1 MDIRDQQE
9 QRRRSHNIMRSL
21 LDYSMGVIYVAAGLF
36 LFFYKQ
42 LGMQVDLIS
51 RPIAVGLGVI
61 LLVYGVWR
69 IYRGVQKNY

>member
-1 MDIRDQQE
+1 MDIREQQDN
-9 QRRRSHNIMRSL
+9 RRRSYNQMRSI
-21 LDYSMGVIYVAAGLF
+21 LDYAMGIIYVAAGLF

-51 RPIAVGLGVI
+51 RPIAIGLGVI
-61 LLVYGVWR
+61 ILVYGGWR